1 MTRFGTSPV
10 GWMPRIWTTCCA
22 IWEICAAT
30 AGSMG
35 SAEPLGAGEPAV
47 ALGAPGEADAGA
59 VGDAVDAGADGDA
72 AAVAGA
78 EGDAAS
84 VGAAVAEG
92 AAVDAAVADGVASGG
107 IVPADPDGRGAV
119 AVAAVGLGVAL
130 PVCWFGR
137 SSTKNAPTARTTRTM
152 PRNASARPSRSPG
165 GGFGGAGGGP

>member
-84 VGAAVAEG
+84 VGAALAEG
-92 AAVDAAVADGVASGG
+92 AAVADGVA
-107 IVPADPDGRGAV
+107 DGRDRAGRP
-119 AVAAVGLGVAL
+119 GRTRRCRGGSRRTRVAL